1 MKRLALVAVFTL
13 MTGCAVL
20 DKEVFLDNPDGT
32 VTETTVGDIIAD
44 SATPTGEAVGTVV
57 TGFTANPML
66 GGGAAAL
73 VAGLLAGLR
82 RKKKQATTPAEPTV

>member
-1 MKRLALVAVFTL
+1 MKRLALVAAVSL
-13 MTGCAVL
+13 MTGCAAL
-20 DKEVFLDNPDGT
+20 EREVILENPDGT

-44 SATPTGEAVGTVV
+44 SATPAGEAVGTVV

-73 VAGLLAGLR
+73 AAGLLAGLR
-82 RKKKQATTPAEPTV
+82 RKKKPATTPAEPTV